1 MKETINDKQKTGF
14 ATFWKFVRQKYWPI
28 GRTEMELLIFTEKTD
43 GKQISKIVVSYF
55 MYAKTT
61 KYTKNSII
69 KHMILAEMGF
79 NYSSHDDTWDNE
91 NIK

>member
-1 MKETINDKQKTGF
+1 
-14 ATFWKFVRQKYWPI
+14 
-28 GRTEMELLIFTEKTD
+28 MELLIFTEKTD

-61 KYTKNSII
+61 KYTKNSNI

-79 NYSSHDDTWDNE
+79 NYSSHDDT
-91 NIK
+91 